1 MKLPLQYLNLPTLKR
16 KNNNLLNTAFRE
28 KWLKKNSNLK
38 PFKFCCSLD
47 CFDPLSRYDQRKPP
61 YKSSLTA
68 ITSVHECPVTKMQI
82 KFSTSR
88 LAREKKRPAK
98 TRISDAREQQQPL
111 KNSRLNYFQSRKNN
125 RFIRQHLEDKIA
137 LAKDI
142 FWAKKKRIY
151 KEASNK
157 AIKIAKKKS
166 QKYLLKL
173 MNYPR
178 WYQDFSPDQMKHLMK
193 LENVM
198 LTDYEET
205 KTNGTQTTLIAIGIT
220 STLFK
225 LNPSTIKKLYKSCK
239 LNSVDFLREIYRI
252 LTGNDFCEE
261 GYKNIY
267 NCNERIILSAI
278 AFLTLPETVKEL
290 HKRLPAVTM
299 PRLPSKPK
307 LTYLERRKDICPYK
321 EELFKRP
328 DWAGYRNALQE
339 WRKHYKLT
347 AIPKIIPLNNKYG
360 QVFIDN
366 RSDVKNRRK
375 DISTEHLKEIGTKE
389 LQKISSTMYDC
400 QKGPP
405 KPPGADIKSW
415 LRKKDPH
422 YMIAGVSTEND
433 YPITY
438 EIAGVANV
446 TPINSD
452 EKFFATLKLD
462 DYTKKVFPSGR
473 ENLSI
478 SWQEWLQNADE
489 SYKQLEEKTD
499 EIMKSV
505 QAIMK
510 SMLPA
515 PFCDSCCSC
524 RQTRKFEE
532 QLQQSK
538 ALIDGEKNIHIIDSM
553 QSSGENPTELPIN
566 QVPEDEIRTD
576 IIQPI
581 KNVPPC
587 SCVHSIQQMANK
599 DISLS
604 ISKENI
610 PWTKEGLCPGMKYR
624 PKEPGYIQPAV
635 LSEELLAISQRIP
648 EKKTEKIDDEE
659 ETRGT
664 KKEPCCWRT
673 KSEQELPAK
682 KTVAYLCE
690 PDYPLETMAV
700 RPGGQLCQCRVT
712 YNISGLVERK
722 TIRKKLNEED
732 RIIDGILYVTPP
744 ISPRRSDEYIPE
756 YDLFKSPYD
765 MCVSE
770 AVDNRLKLLEKYSGP
785 KSLIEKLRKKPKS
798 CNCCNDVVIKEDYL
812 IDQKKD
818 FEETRKKFMESKSP
832 EERWKTALK
841 DTALTDYFTR
851 RDNTSGPCWT
861 TCKKIARSYRPCR
874 LKVVKPVCECKY
886 ERKIVERNEERM
898 EWKTRQQRLK
908 NLKKQSFV
916 HIVGISRPVI
926 EDKIII
932 PDVKKIPREDEKD
945 DVEYCISDVTE
956 DVFMS
961 PPQKIIDGLKMSSPF
976 QTPSSSVEDIL
987 RTTVLRHLSPTN
999 IPSCPLSRKDAVL
1012 KEEMEHTKKEDE
1024 ALKIIYKYKDKQD
1037 TSYLM
1042 IHNYQDELIKK
1053 VDKRILNKENHI
1065 NIKKKTS
1072 KEIEGLQSLNKK
1084 TDSKIEH
1091 RRGVPYKE
1099 TTGKII
1105 HKNKYSKEI
1114 INEID
1119 QQNVSHKQIEKT
1131 EEKIDDKS
1139 HRMSGGGDKKYKKF
1153 DQLIAIMKV
1162 ELKKMAAEGYIFA
1175 KLPKCYLMPQLQDW
1189 VMYRQGVVFSETDKK
1204 NLMRETR
1211 IMWDVTSRKMVM
1223 EFEKPSLHMT
1233 RHQLKRLTF
1242 DQAERL
1248 KKKRME
1254 NCNVFWYYTV
1264 KLNCVPTSTLHSG
1277 TQCNV
1282 SVSYLEN
1289 SQCESYISSMLGS
1302 FGATLNSS
1310 RETNVRIRERSLLLA
1325 YLDHPIAASVHGSAP
1340 QQLNAECELS
1350 VKAQQAC
1357 LNTTGTSNRHRE

>member
-1 MKLPLQYLNLPTLKR
+1 
-16 KNNNLLNTAFRE
+16 
-28 KWLKKNSNLK
+28 
-38 PFKFCCSLD
+38 
-47 CFDPLSRYDQRKPP
+47 
-61 YKSSLTA
+61 
-68 ITSVHECPVTKMQI
+68 
-82 KFSTSR
+82 
-88 LAREKKRPAK
+88 
-98 TRISDAREQQQPL
+98 
-111 KNSRLNYFQSRKNN
+111 
-125 RFIRQHLEDKIA
+125 
-137 LAKDI
+137 
-142 FWAKKKRIY
+142 
-151 KEASNK
+151 
-157 AIKIAKKKS
+157 
-166 QKYLLKL
+166 
-173 MNYPR
+173 
-178 WYQDFSPDQMKHLMK
+178 
-193 LENVM
+193 
-198 LTDYEET
+198 
-205 KTNGTQTTLIAIGIT
+205 
-220 STLFK
+220 
-225 LNPSTIKKLYKSCK
+225 
-239 LNSVDFLREIYRI
+239 
-252 LTGNDFCEE
+252 
-261 GYKNIY
+261 
-267 NCNERIILSAI
+267 
-278 AFLTLPETVKEL
+278 
-290 HKRLPAVTM
+290 
-299 PRLPSKPK
+299 
-307 LTYLERRKDICPYK
+307 LERRKDICPYK

-624 PKEPGYIQPAV
+624 PKEPGAYSCKMYPEDKFCRYPFVKEMTKMERKKIENQKEKEEEAKEKTKFIEAIKEKGDKFISNPDYPAYNNPSDILETAPPAKIIKTDYETTSKLTSSEGPTTSLPLNVQEKQNDIFSKKIKNDILTKKINTKTSLKSPKNVQKGMNKRKKEIQNIKNEKTEPIPLKKIIFNKKDTKLLNTISGSTISKTEKKQQTKSSLHNPIKQSNKISKLTKHDFVKKNREKNIVNETKKIENKQEMARLKNMFKSSGTLGYIQPAV

-1248 KKKRME
+1248 KKKIEKIKEIFYSEVR
-1254 NCNVFWYYTV
+1254 
-1264 KLNCVPTSTLHSG
+1264 KAR
-1277 TQCNV
+1277 
-1282 SVSYLEN
+1282 VSYTRMLWSTMKHGKFPSASFKRTFFTYMAGKEADGHVYKPWLP
-1289 SQCESYISSMLGS
+1289 CEIHKQG
-1302 FGATLNSS
+1302 LNFS
-1310 RETNVRIRERSLLLA
+1310 
-1325 YLDHPIAASVHGSAP
+1325 
-1340 QQLNAECELS
+1340 
-1350 VKAQQAC
+1350 C
-1357 LNTTGTSNRHRE
+1357 L